1 MAAVLDPPL
10 DWRTLL
16 WRHLIRTPVDFTAY
30 DRRFIGE
37 ELYLDALDGESVRVA
52 VCVDTSGSIGEDEL
66 GRFLNEIRA
75 ILSAYPATE
84 VDLYCCDTRLVGPW
98 KLDSPDCPVPKMLG
112 GGGTAFEPFFEALEK
127 SPPDMAVYL
136 TDGFGSFP
144 PKAPH
149 FPTLWVVTPGGLSS
163 DKFPFGDMARM
174 LGE

>member
-1 MAAVLDPPL
+1 
-10 DWRTLL
+10 
-16 WRHLIRTPVDFTAY
+16 
-30 DRRFIGE
+30 
-37 ELYLDALDGESVRVA
+37 
-52 VCVDTSGSIGEDEL
+52 
-66 GRFLNEIRA
+66 
-75 ILSAYPATE
+75 
-84 VDLYCCDTRLVGPW
+84 
-98 KLDSPDCPVPKMLG
+98 MLG